1 MLKSKRVSTTATDL
15 QYAVERLI
23 AEGKTTK
30 AEVARLAAERT
41 KLLKSLK
48 EQVTALMAGKVVA
61 TAPVSSGPKKA
72 KPKAAK
78 PKVAKKTAKTA
89 KKAGHVMTRSDGRTF
104 TTTPKVVAARKA
116 QGRYLAFLRQVPK
129 NEKTRFQ
136 AIAKKDG
143 VPVAVV
149 ALLKRLGKTGP
160 AKTAAAVK
168 PKGTPAKTVAPV
180 AKPKKKA
187 MPASYYRCAHPGCR
201 NNWFVRGRPYCGEHA
216 KLHAKAKS
224 TK

>member
-1 MLKSKRVSTTATDL
+1 MPSRKSKQVAWINSTDL
-15 QYAVERLI
+15 EYAVGRLI
-23 AEGKTTK
+23 AAGKTTRS
-30 AEVARLAAERT
+30 EVARLAAERT
-41 KLLKSLK
+41 ARIRTLETELAALRKGKVMATVPVTPAPKKPAKAARKLVAVAAQK
-48 EQVTALMAGKVVA
+48 AGK
-61 TAPVSSGPKKA
+61 TTTRSNGRKFT
-72 KPKAAK
+72 
-78 PKVAKKTAKTA
+78 KTAK
-89 KKAGHVMTRSDGRTF
+89 
-104 TTTPKVVAARKA
+104 VVQARRD
-116 QGRYLAFLRQVPK
+116 QGRYLGYLRQVPK

-187 MPASYYRCAHPGCR
+187 MPASYYRCAHPGCK

-216 KLHAKAKS
+216 KLHGKAKS